1 MSTSPSPAWT
11 ARPSGALSGQP
22 SAPSVSVP
30 CPLSLR
36 RRTRHWQY
44 YRASLHLAAIQ
55 TRAWCL
61 HDLFSVLSA
70 PVCLSACFR
79 KTLYLRTAVVIQLH
93 RHQLGCSHHDGDRT
107 FYFFKYQ
114 LHTSYILILRSL
126 ASSDFINI
134 YLDIRIFQ
142 YVFIIINHCQKNLQ
156 CTLSQLA

>member
-1 MSTSPSPAWT
+1 MYIIHVSASPSPAWT
-11 ARPSGALSGQP
+11 ARPSRALSGQP

-55 TRAWCL
+55 TNGAWCL

-79 KTLYLRTAVVIQLH
+79 KTLYLRTVVIQLH
-93 RHQLGCSHHDGDRT
+93 RHQLGRSHDGDHT

-114 LHTSYILILRSL
+114 LHTFLSYVLLL
-126 ASSDFINI
+126 LQFYQ
-134 YLDIRIFQ
+134 YLFR
-142 YVFIIINHCQKNLQ
+142 Y
-156 CTLSQLA
+156 